1 MHTFKYNDDGDWVF
15 NELVH
20 GDEKLIQNLKHLL
33 RTVVGEWMFDN
44 NHGFR
49 RIVIEQK
56 IPNKKQ
62 VVQAMHDCLYQEPSV
77 AEVLSVDYEFNRIRR
92 HLTINFRV
100 RTVEG
105 REIGGEAIVNQ
116 VGI

>member
-1 MHTFKYNDDGDWVF
+1 
-15 NELVH
+15 
-20 GDEKLIQNLKHLL
+20 
-33 RTVVGEWMFDN
+33 
-44 NHGFR
+44 
-49 RIVIEQK
+49 
-56 IPNKKQ
+56 
-62 VVQAMHDCLYQEPSV
+62 MHDCLYQEPSV